1 MKYAIII
8 LLFIVL
14 GCSSTKP
21 IIQEH
26 VHIKK
31 NDVTDV
37 ITLKR
42 GNQQI
47 LLVGVK
53 HVGSIKYYKQ
63 IQSILD
69 TCSTVLYEGIDLGD
83 EKSVEYEEASKTL
96 KESYEKIDDSTIV
109 YQADYIE
116 YSDDWY
122 LSDLN
127 SDDMVAIFNS
137 KSWYLDVMKNS
148 LYDPKIYNAVIILR
162 NNKTV
167 LYSIR
172 LLGKHH
178 NNITILYGNLHLKHF
193 IEEFS
198 KLGFVVA
205 KEEEITL

>member
-1 MKYAIII
+1 MKELIWVMKR
-8 LLFIVL
+8 VL
-14 GCSSTKP
+14 NM
-21 IIQEH
+21 
-26 VHIKK
+26 KK
-31 NDVTDV
+31 H
-37 ITLKR
+37 
-42 GNQQI
+42 Q
-47 LLVGVK
+47 K
-53 HVGSIKYYKQ
+53 H
-63 IQSILD
+63 
-69 TCSTVLYEGIDLGD
+69 
-83 EKSVEYEEASKTL
+83 
-96 KESYEKIDDSTIV
+96 
-109 YQADYIE
+109 YIE

-167 LYSIR
+167 LYNIR